1 MAEQQQQLQHR
12 QGQWPVVVTP
22 SASRED
28 HASNNRNRSSNS
40 NSNSNIN
47 NTNIWLDR
55 LLRGERLTVDD
66 WQQLG
71 SHEKVRVTGCDCV
84 CVSYGCISVL
94 R

>member
-1 MAEQQQQLQHR
+1 MAEQRQQQRR
-12 QGQWPVVVTP
+12 QQQEQWPVVVTP

-28 HASNNRNRSSNS
+28 HASNNRNRNRNHSDS
-40 NSNSNIN
+40 SNIN
-47 NTNIWLDR
+47 NIWLDR